1 MLAVHQAQIERKPTP
16 LSAVLHR
23 NHQGEFVHERT
34 KGFWMKLAVVSWI
47 VSRLLIQSTIIL
59 LNSVKK
65 SANISAHCISK
76 HAVVHDAFD
85 YNACLF
91 VRILCRSTEDRIVV
105 SINRQL
111 NNKTLVCYSTK
122 WLFGLPTNILI
133 IFLSLNL
140 GK

>member
-23 NHQGEFVHERT
+23 NHQGEFVRERT

-47 VSRLLIQSTIIL
+47 VSHLLIQSTIML

-65 SANISAHCISK
+65 SANTSAHYISE

-91 VRILCRSTEDRIVV
+91 IRILCRSTEDRIVV

-111 NNKTLVCYSTK
+111 NNKTLVYYSTEIVVR
-122 WLFGLPTNILI
+122 TTD
-133 IFLSLNL
+133 
-140 GK
+140 